1 MKREQRRKQLLQH
14 ARDVFAEKGY
24 HAAKIDDL
32 VAQAN
37 VARGTFYLHFSDKR
51 AVFEELVDGLL
62 QRIGGAIERIRV
74 DDPRRP
80 PLLQLRDNVKRVIE
94 VGLSDPNMTKIL
106 LKNAAGL
113 DADFDRK
120 VRAFYR
126 TLEELLSLSL
136 LNGQRLGLVRTGD
149 RRILGAMALGA
160 LKELMLQCVEGRI
173 KLVPRELTDE
183 VMRFLATGILT
194 PDLVVEAA
202 LSTNAPAQSP
212 RRTAKDELLRDA
224 ASPSDKTVH

>member
-1 MKREQRRKQLLQH
+1 QR
-14 ARDVFAEKGY
+14 ARARRQRQGAAVQRVRRARAE
-24 HAAKIDDL
+24 
-32 VAQAN
+32 
-37 VARGTFYLHFSDKR
+37 RG
-51 AVFEELVDGLL
+51 E
-62 QRIGGAIERIRV
+62 
-74 DDPRRP
+74 
-80 PLLQLRDNVKRVIE
+80 
-94 VGLSDPNMTKIL
+94 
-106 LKNAAGL
+106 
-113 DADFDRK
+113 
-120 VRAFYR
+120 
-126 TLEELLSLSL
+126 
-136 LNGQRLGLVRTGD
+136 RLGLVRTGD